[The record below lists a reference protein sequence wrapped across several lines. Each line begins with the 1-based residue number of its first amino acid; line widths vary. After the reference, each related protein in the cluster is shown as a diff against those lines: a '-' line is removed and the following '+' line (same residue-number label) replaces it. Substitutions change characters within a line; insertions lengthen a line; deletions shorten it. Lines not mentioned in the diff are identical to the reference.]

1 MSPRSQTTDLLFK
14 FFDGLMLG
22 ADHCQWIL
30 VRHRNSWTQTD
41 WKTVSFVASN
51 KLTLLRVLGK
61 KQIKPDEATQ
71 QLINLKKNAWFN
83 LEALKLGE
91 QPIFFVE
98 GEKDVD
104 TLRRHNLFAVT
115 SGSTSS
121 WRNDFAHLFAGHDI
135 KIVPDNDAA
144 GRKFAAQVMAALKP
158 VAATVGII
166 SLPDM
171 PEKGDVSDYLTT
183 HCVEEFLALES
194 GHVG

>member
-1 MSPRSQTTDLLFK
+1 
-14 FFDGLMLG
+14 MLG
-22 ADHCQWIL
+22 ADHCQWIV

-41 WKTVSFVASN
+41 WKTVSFVDSN

-83 LEALKLGE
+83 LEALKLAE

-104 TLRRHNLFAVT
+104 TLRRQNLFAVS

-121 WRNDFAHLFAGHDI
+121 WRDDFAHLFAG
-135 KIVPDNDAA
+135 
-144 GRKFAAQVMAALKP
+144 R
-158 VAATVGII
+158 
-166 SLPDM
+166 
-171 PEKGDVSDYLTT
+171 DV
-183 HCVEEFLALES
+183 
-194 GHVG
+194 

>member
-22 ADHCQWIL
+22 ADHCQWIV
-30 VRHRNSWTQTD
+30 VRRRNFRTQTG

-144 GRKFAAQVMAALKP
+144 GRKFAVQVMAALKP
-158 VAATVGII
+158 VIASVGII
-166 SLPDM
+166 SLPDVL
-171 PEKGDVSDYLTT
+171 EKGDVSDYLTT
-183 HCVEEFLALES
+183 H
-194 GHVG
+194 